1 VLWVL
6 LDVAIGLI
14 AVLGLVMVLLSL
26 WRRVKAFTRAAG
38 EAGDTVGKASDALAA
53 AQAAQPARR

>member
-1 VLWVL
+1 MLWVL
-6 LDVAIGLI
+6 LDVLLGVT
-14 AVLGLVMVLLSL
+14 AVVGLVVALIRL
-26 WRRVKAFTRAAG
+26 WRGVKAFTRAAG